1 MLNIIN
7 HKGNVNQNHDN
18 YNFTPV
24 RIATIRKNKT
34 NRQTINKQ
42 NIKCQQRCREMG
54 TLVHCWWERKMVQLL
69 CKTVWRLLKTFKI
82 ELLYDLAIPL
92 LDIYSKNWN
101 QDLQEIFAPLR
112 SLPHYSQWLRGGSN
126 LLSSFSTPFLIL
138 PTTKLFSISM
148 ILQLKNIIK

>member
-69 CKTVWRLLKTFKI
+69 WKTVWRLLKTFKI

-101 QDLQEIFAPLR
+101 QDLQKIFAPLR

-126 LLSSFSTPFLIL
+126 LLSSFSTSFLIL
-138 PTTKLFSISM
+138 PTTKLFSISI

>member
-54 TLVHCWWERKMVQLL
+54 TLVHC
-69 CKTVWRLLKTFKI
+69 
-82 ELLYDLAIPL
+82 
-92 LDIYSKNWN
+92 
-101 QDLQEIFAPLR
+101 
-112 SLPHYSQWLRGGSN
+112 
-126 LLSSFSTPFLIL
+126 
-138 PTTKLFSISM
+138 
-148 ILQLKNIIK
+148 

>member
-69 CKTVWRLLKTFKI
+69 WKTVWRLLKTFKI

-126 LLSSFSTPFLIL
+126 LLSSFSTSFLIL
-138 PTTKLFSISM
+138 PTTKLFSISI

>member
-69 CKTVWRLLKTFKI
+69 WKTVWRLLKTFKI